1 MPLTLV
7 LAPNGAVVGA
17 FTKPVD
23 EAALAGSFVSE
34 ATAALMGGLQ
44 ENKVV
49 VLALQGPSTQYSR
62 ESKRAAEQFAA
73 DKKLGGQAV
82 VVVADPNR
90 DPELLKRCGLK
101 SAPREAT
108 LVLLSPPGTLLGT
121 FTGAAATKDA
131 LLQKLTSASSSS
143 CGPSCSCHH

>member
-1 MPLTLV
+1 M
-7 LAPNGAVVGA
+7 
-17 FTKPVD
+17 
-23 EAALAGSFVSE
+23 
-34 ATAALMGGLQ
+34 
-44 ENKVV
+44 
-49 VLALQGPSTQYSR
+49 VLALQGSSGQYNR
-62 ESKRAAEQFAA
+62 ESKRAADEFAA
-73 DKKLGGQAV
+73 EKKLNGQV
-82 VVVADPNR
+82 VVVAADPNR

-121 FTGAAATKDA
+121 FAGPAATKDA